1 MEFVRRALAIGVI
14 TLIGLVLSE
23 RAFAAAQEVA
33 IDSGDTAWLLTS
45 TAIVL
50 MMTIPGLALFC
61 GGQVLTQLYSVAVT
75 MAYTALAT
83 FVILKAIDP
92 TSGLRVT
99 EESEREG
106 LDIRAH
112 GESVA

>member
-1 MEFVRRALAIGVI
+1 MKFVRRALAIGVI

-33 IDSGDTAWLLTS
+33 IDSGDTLRS

-99 EESEREG
+99 EVSEREG

>member
-1 MEFVRRALAIGVI
+1 MKIVRRSLAIGVI

-33 IDSGDTAWLLTS
+33 IDSGDTLRS

-61 GGQVLTQLYSVAVT
+61 GRQVLTQLYSVAVT

-92 TSGLRVT
+92 TSGFRVT

>member
-1 MEFVRRALAIGVI
+1 MKFVRRALAIGVI

-33 IDSGDTAWLLTS
+33 IDSGDTLRS

-61 GGQVLTQLYSVAVT
+61 GRQVLTQLYSVAVT

>member
-1 MEFVRRALAIGVI
+1 MKFVRRALAIGVI

-33 IDSGDTAWLLTS
+33 IDSGDTLRS

-92 TSGLRVT
+92 TSGFRVT

>member
-1 MEFVRRALAIGVI
+1 MKFVRRALAIGVI

-33 IDSGDTAWLLTS
+33 IDSGDTLRS

-61 GGQVLTQLYSVAVT
+61 GRQVLTQLYSVAVT

-92 TSGLRVT
+92 TSGFRVT